1 MISILSL
8 LYNIMKIVNTY
19 LRFMADGFSSFLGAD
34 CCCWQGTALFDLL
47 KVLECVELEWQEEGQ
62 LTSLNASGSASSCGK
77 SSSPS
82 ALFIWHKIHWYNSL
96 SLGPANQCSSST
108 ALHCEVCSSRIQSI
122 TRIVHTHTQP
132 HATSW

>member
-34 CCCWQGTALFDLL
+34 CCCWQGTALFDLWRFL
-47 KVLECVELEWQEEGQ
+47 NVWNRVAGGVQ

-82 ALFIWHKIHWYNSL
+82 SASF
-96 SLGPANQCSSST
+96 
-108 ALHCEVCSSRIQSI
+108 
-122 TRIVHTHTQP
+122 
-132 HATSW
+132 